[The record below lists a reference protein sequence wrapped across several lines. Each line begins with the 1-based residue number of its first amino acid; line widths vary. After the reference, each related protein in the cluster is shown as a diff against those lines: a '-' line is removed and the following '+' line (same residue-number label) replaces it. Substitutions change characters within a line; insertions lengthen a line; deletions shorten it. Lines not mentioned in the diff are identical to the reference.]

1 VVPVAV
7 LGSYQV
13 RNWKRLQFPQVTVQ
27 YGEPFRFDVVEQP
40 TREQQQDVADYVLER
55 IRELH
60 GELERT
66 GRRGARRAARARGRT
81 PSVS

>member
-1 VVPVAV
+1 
-7 LGSYQV
+7 
-13 RNWKRLQFPQVTVQ
+13 
-27 YGEPFRFDVVEQP
+27 
-40 TREQQQDVADYVLER
+40 VADYVLER